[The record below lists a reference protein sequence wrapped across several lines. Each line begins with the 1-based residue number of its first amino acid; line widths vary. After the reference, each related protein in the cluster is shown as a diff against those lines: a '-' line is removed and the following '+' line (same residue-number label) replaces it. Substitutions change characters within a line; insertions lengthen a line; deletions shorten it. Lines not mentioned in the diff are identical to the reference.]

1 MGLLSLF
8 GGGGRGRRGAQPA
21 YTFAVEL
28 SGKGYDLTIRNAES
42 LPEARAVLAHGQEA
56 MRAGLAAPAPLALPA
71 PVATAASAPVA
82 SPAKAPG
89 HPPVARAKAM
99 VEPKVA
105 AANFDRHLR
114 EMGRTGLLSVSELE
128 IAYRDWCR
136 ETMARAY
143 PWSVLATE
151 LSQLWGPSARRRC
164 GQGKRESFYNVPALA
179 VVSKRRAA

>member
-1 MGLLSLF
+1 MGFLNLF
-8 GGGGRGRRGAQPA
+8 GGGGRGRRGAPPA

-28 SGKGYDLTIRNAES
+28 AGKGYDLTIRNAES

-56 MRAGLAAPAPLALPA
+56 MRAGLATPEPLALP
-71 PVATAASAPVA
+71 APVA
-82 SPAKAPG
+82 SPAKAPV
-89 HPPVARAKAM
+89 HPPVARATAM

-105 AANFDRHLR
+105 AVNFDRYLR

-128 IAYRDWCR
+128 ISYRDWCR
-136 ETMARAY
+136 EAGARAY
-143 PWSVLATE
+143 PWSVLAME
-151 LSQLWGPSARRRC
+151 LSQLWGPSSRRRC